1 MFVSVYLNV
10 LQGGKKFLHAEEMS
24 PFLLPLLCT
33 TTPRKLVK
41 LLEQCYIDD
50 PRQQNGE
57 CDHDV
62 GDGQYHPRYH
72 DPKRSA
78 HPAPH
83 PCSPLFVRDLEQ
95 LDVVAQQTGYDGV
108 QEHLDGRDAE
118 AHHKPGEGFKRDLGV
133 VILVQ
138 IQFFKLLVFTN
149 IDFFVVIMI
158 ALKKI

>member
-1 MFVSVYLNV
+1 MLFVSVYLKV
-10 LQGGKKFLHAEEMS
+10 LQGGKKFLHAMEMS
-24 PFLLPLLCT
+24 PFCRRYCT
-33 TTPRKLVK
+33 TTTPGK

-95 LDVVAQQTGYDGV
+95 LNVVAQQTGYDGV

-138 IQFFKLLVFTN
+138 IQFFILLVFSH
-149 IDFFVVIMI
+149 
-158 ALKKI
+158 KY